1 MLVVDA
7 SVVKEIDEN
16 AFWQWYKD
24 WSRLR
29 TTARAL
35 HQEVSVGYTT
45 APTLTQLRRD
55 RARLR
60 LDSLGRSM
68 QSQIERA
75 ITAASS
81 GKSGPGAW
89 GGGGWQNMDF
99 AEGALVGGAGAQV
112 KEGATEEN
120 VAV

>member
-1 MLVVDA
+1 M
-7 SVVKEIDEN
+7 
-16 AFWQWYKD
+16 
-24 WSRLR
+24 
-29 TTARAL
+29 
-35 HQEVSVGYTT
+35 GYTT

-60 LDSLGRSM
+60 LDSIGRSM

-81 GKSGPGAW
+81 GKQVPGAW

-112 KEGATEEN
+112 KEIRKEDPASRCPWPFVFFHDPLTGMKDWQTWFMIGIALCWCYSQL
-120 VAV
+120 